1 MRRDEVHTLF
11 CYARN
16 LPRPVHQR
24 RLCGEGWVGGL
35 VGAEVSDV
43 EDAIDCD
50 EGWLVEPCSD
60 IALVQSV
67 AVQAHGRRR

>member
-1 MRRDEVHTLF
+1 VIRLVNELELPPGCGGDGICTLC
-11 CYARN
+11 CYARD

-24 RLCGEGWVGGL
+24 GLCGEGWVGGL

-50 EGWLVEPCSD
+50 EGRLV
-60 IALVQSV
+60 
-67 AVQAHGRRR
+67 